1 MEEKLDKILSELENN
16 SSSIQNLEKNQM
28 DVLYRIVHL
37 KTGQEEL
44 KKGQNV
50 LTKNYAELSTDQ
62 KVLSRN
68 YEELK
73 VDQKE
78 LRKGNQELKNGQ
90 MELTRRQA
98 EFTIVQNDLKSGQ
111 KELSNQVGKLE
122 TGQGE
127 MRNDIKELRAG
138 QSEIITIIKHSTTLL
153 TENSTHFRKDMSTFK
168 SDVNA
173 DIELLFNEVASVKRK
188 VSKLEQSKN
197 K

>member
-16 SSSIQNLEKNQM
+16 SSSIRNLEKSQM
-28 DVLYRIVHL
+28 EVLYRMAHL
-37 KTGQEEL
+37 ETGQEEL
-44 KKGQNV
+44 KK
-50 LTKNYAELSTDQ
+50 
-62 KVLSRN
+62 
-68 YEELK
+68 
-73 VDQKE
+73 
-78 LRKGNQELKNGQ
+78 GQ

-127 MRNDIKELRAG
+127 MRKDIKELRAG
-138 QSEIITIIKHSTTLL
+138 QSEIINIIKHSTTLL
-153 TENSTHFRKDMSTFK
+153 TENLTHFRKDMRTFK

-188 VSKLEQSKN
+188 VSKLEQPKN